1 MHDGFTLWA
10 DREPA
15 PTCPMMSNY
24 VRTLYE
30 LLLPPNTSGA
40 FDRELL
46 EKVVTMLRPKPCK
59 AVNEYK
65 LYTTHRKEDLK
76 TARIHLLAC
85 MVLDRLRSTVSCWLL
100 QFLVSLEGSVRA
112 LVEQTFNETTFY
124 SSAKTPSL
132 GNNPSSLSRYVAHLP
147 RLCGSPVD
155 RPFHFS
161 ISSFNT

>member
-24 VRTLYE
+24 VHTLYE
-30 LLLPPNTSGA
+30 WLLPLNTSGA

-46 EKVVTMLRPKPCK
+46 EKVVTTFRPKPCK

-85 MVLDRLRSTVSCWLL
+85 MVLDRLRSTVSCWL
-100 QFLVSLEGSVRA
+100 FGSSSSSCCLRA
-112 LVEQTFNETTFY
+112 LCVLWLNRPLTRPPFI
-124 SSAKTPSL
+124 
-132 GNNPSSLSRYVAHLP
+132 
-147 RLCGSPVD
+147 RLQKLLV
-155 RPFHFS
+155 
-161 ISSFNT
+161 